1 MKHISI
7 LIYLSFITLSCQ
19 KKDEDKQSYI
29 SSYTMDI
36 NGQTKAPN
44 YSLIEI
50 IHDSIFYRDLYNAQ
64 DLKFLGKTENKKTTF
79 TLNDLTFNFSD
90 EILEVSNKKIKSIYR
105 LLKNNNGIANID
117 PSYFTGKKFILNS
130 DKIKDTLFFI
140 NSNKYKN
147 ILDNHSN
154 RWSLVDVDDYKILWI
169 HYGFEEVPLFIQSI
183 ENEKITTHLYA
194 LKKETIILKEFKN

>member
-50 IHDSIFYRDLYNAQ
+50 IHDSIFYRDLYNAR
-64 DLKFLGKTENKKTTF
+64 T
-79 TLNDLTFNFSD
+79 
-90 EILEVSNKKIKSIYR
+90 
-105 LLKNNNGIANID
+105 
-117 PSYFTGKKFILNS
+117 
-130 DKIKDTLFFI
+130 
-140 NSNKYKN
+140 
-147 ILDNHSN
+147 
-154 RWSLVDVDDYKILWI
+154 
-169 HYGFEEVPLFIQSI
+169 
-183 ENEKITTHLYA
+183 
-194 LKKETIILKEFKN
+194 